1 MLRINGLGAGAILD
15 ASGLEAGCIYVCG
28 SIDGGSRLRINCQEG
43 IVELPASVG
52 ERSRVEIHAPGSS
65 VRFVYPT
72 TPEKPGSLIGGG
84 ASVEITARTVD
95 LRGDVTGAGTRVK
108 ITLTRNGSIKAA
120 AVKGAAVIEYR
131 TNDPKAPA
139 SAAIVAPTATFK
151 KVD

>member
-1 MLRINGLGAGAILD
+1 M
-15 ASGLEAGCIYVCG
+15 
-28 SIDGGSRLRINCQEG
+28 
-43 IVELPASVG
+43 
-52 ERSRVEIHAPGSS
+52 PGSS

-120 AVKGAAVIEYR
+120 AVKGSAVVEYR

-139 SAAIVAPTATFK
+139 LAAIVVPTATFK